1 MKKVITIEYC
11 TGWGYLGRAVALTR
25 SILSEQKDNISE
37 VTLLPSSGGV
47 FEVTF
52 NGELIFSKKS
62 LDRYPEKNEIE
73 EIIKSK
79 LDNLQ

>member
-1 MKKVITIEYC
+1 MKNIVTIEYC

-25 SILSEQKDNISE
+25 SILNKQKEEISE
-37 VTLLPSSGGV
+37 VTLYPSSGGV

-52 NGELIFSKKS
+52 NGKLIFSKKE

-73 EIIKSK
+73 DIINTK
-79 LDNLQ
+79 LN